1 MPKRLN
7 RIAVTA
13 VCAAAVAIFF
23 ASIRCPA
30 QTEPK
35 KYAVL
40 IGLNDYI
47 AVSSGV
53 PQLKYAVADVDTL
66 EKILK
71 KLNFNVVTLPN
82 NKAERSDIIRELYHQ
97 AAKIDEDDT
106 FLLFFSGHGV
116 RNKAYNNDTYWLTY
130 DARLDE
136 LDVDGIRL
144 GHLLDYV
151 HDIKAK
157 YKLILLDH
165 CFSGDVILTEGSGT
179 GLRDGTAS
187 VELTRNA
194 RLKKEEF
201 EAQIKSHSSG
211 MVVLAAAKEEALES
225 DSLKHGIFTAA
236 LCEALNTRNADSDN
250 DAKLSMDEL
259 KKYLND
265 KVPAFARDIHN
276 YEQEIVESTSG
287 VNLTGWMIA
296 DNLPLDD
303 IQEVEQLV
311 AVYKNRLDSWE
322 NMTWISFDT
331 KIHCKSTLDKWVESV
346 KTVLILDDNTSAM
359 LEEIRKHMDTGHLP
373 EDLLAKDLEDV
384 ISGMTQ

>member
-1 MPKRLN
+1 M
-7 RIAVTA
+7 AMTA
-13 VCAAAVAIFF
+13 ACVAAAVILF

-35 KYAVL
+35 KYAML
-40 IGLNDYI
+40 IGLNEYS
-47 AVSSGV
+47 AGTSGV
-53 PQLKYAVADVDTL
+53 LQLKYAVADVDTL
-66 EKILK
+66 EKILE
-71 KLNFNVVTLPN
+71 KLNFNVVSLTN
-82 NKAERSDIIRELYHQ
+82 YKAERGDIVGMLYDH

-130 DARLDE
+130 DARLDK
-136 LDVDGIRL
+136 LDVAGIRL
-144 GHLLDYV
+144 GHLLDYIR
-151 HDIKAK
+151 DIKAR

-165 CFSGDVILTEGSGT
+165 CFSGDVILTEGSST
-179 GLRDGTAS
+179 GLRDGTGS

-201 EAQIKSHSSG
+201 EDQIKSHSSG

-276 YEQEIVESTSG
+276 YEQEMVESTSG
-287 VNLTGWMIA
+287 INLTGWMIA

-303 IQEVEQLV
+303 LQEIEQLV
-311 AVYKNRLDSWE
+311 VEYKNRLDAWE

-346 KTVLILDDNTSAM
+346 RTDLILDDNTSAM
-359 LEEIRKHMDTGHLP
+359 LEEIRKHMDSAHLP